1 MNQNELFTSFH
12 GYLQKAFAA
21 MYSTK
26 DEYEKIGI
34 SLCLMPIV
42 QPDLL
47 ENILKNEF
55 GDNGDFP
62 LFGGLRGVQ
71 HRGILPTGETWMY
84 FCCSNH
90 TAQRIHFIQ
99 NIPAYLSNQES
110 LLNIEP
116 SLNGE
121 PFLSGRLVF
130 NSLFRKQFQN
140 QKLVYEQ
147 RFSNLMLGNFL
158 ETKLSLS
165 GLVLTENILKSIEE
179 IKHWQAYNDNEK
191 SRETEFSKRIKPG
204 LKILFYGKS
213 GTGKSQTAA
222 ILGNELKCQVYRID
236 LSQVVSKYI
245 GETEKNLSK
254 VFDVAEHKKWILF
267 FDEGDALFGKRT
279 SLNSSNDRYANQEVA
294 YLLQR
299 IEDFAGIVILSTNLK
314 DNIDPAFLRRFHIIT
329 EFSLPDKNQRELIW
343 MKLISEIKNCKIQ
356 LSKNDYSEISKT
368 ELSGGAI
375 TNVVNYSLLKA
386 NFYKKAI
393 GFDILKEG
401 IVRELRKEN
410 RLTSL

>member
-1 MNQNELFTSFH
+1 MQSVLFQSFH
-12 GYLQKAFAA
+12 SQMKSAFP
-21 MYSTK
+21 TK
-26 DEYEKIGI
+26 YQSENEDEQIGI
-34 SLCLMPIV
+34 TLCLMPIV

-47 ENILKNEF
+47 ENIIKEEF
-55 GDNGDFP
+55 GNEGDFP
-62 LFGGLRGVQ
+62 LFGGIRGTQ

-84 FCCSNH
+84 FCCENH

-99 NIPAYLSNQES
+99 SIPAYLSNPNS
-110 LLNIEP
+110 FLSIEP
-116 SLNGE
+116 SLAGE

-130 NSLFRKQFQN
+130 SNLFRKQFQN

-147 RFSNLMLGNFL
+147 RFSSLMLGNFL
-158 ETKLSLS
+158 ETKLDFSD
-165 GLVLTENILKSIEE
+165 LVLTENIVKSTEE

-191 SRETEFSKRIKPG
+191 KRETEFSKRIKPG
-204 LKILFYGKS
+204 LKILFYGKP

-254 VFDVAEHKKWILF
+254 VFDVAEYKKWILF

-279 SLNSSNDRYANQEVA
+279 SVNSSNDRYANQEVA

-314 DNIDPAFLRRFHIIT
+314 DNIDPAFLRRFHIIS
-329 EFSLPDKNQRELIW
+329 EFALPDKQQREQIW
-343 MKLISEIKNCKIQ
+343 IKLISEIKKCKIQ
-356 LSKNDYSEISKT
+356 LSKTDYSEIANT

-386 NFYKKAI
+386 SFYKKPI
-393 GFDILKEG
+393 TIDIVKEG

>member
-1 MNQNELFTSFH
+1 MKNNLFDLFQTQMQS
-12 GYLQKAFAA
+12 AFP
-21 MYSTK
+21 MLYTTN
-26 DEYEKIGI
+26 DEFEQIGI

-47 ENILKNEF
+47 ENIIKQEF
-55 GDNGDFP
+55 GNEGDFP
-62 LFGGLRGVQ
+62 VFGGVRGLQ
-71 HRGILPTGETWMY
+71 HRGILPTGETWLY
-84 FCCSNH
+84 FCCENH

-99 NIPAYLSNQES
+99 NIPAYLSNPDS
-110 LLNIEP
+110 LLSVEP
-116 SLNGE
+116 CLNGE

-130 NSLFRKQFQN
+130 SNLFRKQFQN
-140 QKLVYEQ
+140 VKLVYEQ

-158 ETKLSLS
+158 ETKLTFTD
-165 GLVLTENILKSIEE
+165 LVLTENILKSIEE
-179 IKHWQAYNDNEK
+179 IKHWQAYNNNGKISEP
-191 SRETEFSKRIKPG
+191 EFTKRLKPG
-204 LKILFYGKS
+204 LKILFYGKP

-222 ILGNELKCQVYRID
+222 ILGNELKSQVYRID

-254 VFDVAEHKKWILF
+254 VFDIAEYKNWILF

-279 SLNSSNDRYANQEVA
+279 ALNSSNDRYANQEVA

-299 IEDFAGIVILSTNLK
+299 IEEFAGIVILSTNLK
-314 DNIDPAFLRRFHIIT
+314 DNIDTAFLRRFHIIT
-329 EFSLPDKNQRELIW
+329 EFVLPDIKQRGQIW
-343 MKLISEIKNCKIQ
+343 LKLLSEIKSCKVQ
-356 LSKNDYSEISKT
+356 LTKTDYDEISKT

-386 NFYKKAI
+386 NYYKKPI
-393 GFDILKEG
+393 KIDIVKEG
-401 IVRELRKEN
+401 IIRELRKEN